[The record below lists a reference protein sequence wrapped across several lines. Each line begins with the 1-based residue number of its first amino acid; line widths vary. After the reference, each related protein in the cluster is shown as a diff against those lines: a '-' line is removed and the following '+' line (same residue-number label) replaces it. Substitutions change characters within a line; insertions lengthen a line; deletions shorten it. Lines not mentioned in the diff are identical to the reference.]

1 MDLWFTEKQTPVL
14 TIGLKVRR
22 LLEYRQTGYQELAVL
37 ETEQYGRML
46 ALDGIIQT
54 TEVDEPSYHEMIVHV
69 PMATHPRPRRVAVV
83 GGGDGGSIREVLKH
97 PTVEEAVLIE
107 IDPEVIEAS
116 KRWLPSLSSALDDE
130 RVQVVAA
137 DGREY
142 MERAARGELPRFDV
156 VIVDSTDPI
165 RAAEGL
171 FSQPFYQAVRDAL
184 NPDGILVAQTESPW
198 VNQDW
203 VKGAYQA
210 MSQVFPLVRLYLSVV
225 PTYPAGLWSFTLGSL
240 GPDPLKPQGQP
251 PQGAC
256 RYYTPELHQAAF
268 VLPAF
273 VQELIRA

>member
-1 MDLWFTEKQTPVL
+1 MDLWFTEKQTPTL
-14 TIGLKVRR
+14 TIGLKVRQ

-37 ETEQYGRML
+37 ETEQFGRML

-69 PMATHPRPRRVAVV
+69 PMTTHPRPRRVAVV

-97 PTVEEAVLIE
+97 PSVEEAVLIE

-116 KRWLPSLSSALDDE
+116 KRWLPSLSSALEED

-142 MERAARGELPRFDV
+142 MARVAKGELPRFDV
-156 VIVDSTDPI
+156 VVVDSTDPI
-165 RAAEGL
+165 RAATGL
-171 FSQPFYQAVRDAL
+171 FSEQFYREVREAL

-198 VNQDW
+198 VNQDL
-203 VKGAYQA
+203 VQNAYRA
-210 MSQVFPLVRLYLSVV
+210 MSQAFPLARLYLSVV
-225 PTYPAGLWSFTLGSL
+225 PTYPTGLWSFTLGSL

-251 PQGAC
+251 PQGSC

-273 VQELIRA
+273 VQELIKA